1 MCMQD
6 FIDGRK
12 LKGVFR
18 IAPVAITASLIAP
31 ADKNRVTITIAAIGN
46 PTISIGPDSNV
57 AVASG
62 FGLTLTG
69 HTFELDIRKHG
80 DLVTKEL
87 WAIGSAATTA
97 GVIESFLYEQR

>member
-18 IAPVAITASLIAP
+18 IAPVGVAAALIAP
-31 ADKNRVTITIAAIGN
+31 ADKNRVAITIAAAGN
-46 PTISIGPDSNV
+46 ITVGIGPDNGVTV
-57 AVASG
+57 AAC
-62 FGLTLTG
+62 FGLTLPG

-87 WAIGSAATTA
+87 WAIGSGATAA